1 VKRAGFQK
9 LAEMRLEDAKIL
21 LDQGKWPAAYYLAG
35 YSVECALKACIIAFL
50 NRSDEWPEPGFSNRC
65 YTHSLDALVGLARL
79 LDERE
84 ALGKNDAIF
93 ANNWVIVKDWTEEAR
108 YRFDTAESDAKRLY
122 DAIAEADHGVLAWL
136 KKHW

>member
-1 VKRAGFQK
+1 VNRAGFQK

-65 YTHSLDALVGLARL
+65 YTHSLDALLGLRAC
-79 LDERE
+79 
-84 ALGKNDAIF
+84 
-93 ANNWVIVKDWTEEAR
+93 
-108 YRFDTAESDAKRLY
+108 
-122 DAIAEADHGVLAWL
+122 
-136 KKHW
+136 